1 MKNISVILI
10 FCLFFVP
17 NLIGQQAVKKS
28 SPNNLLTQKFLE
40 GRVQKDLTKKV
51 AIPAW
56 KTSGPTQKMDS
67 AISERYETLTG
78 KWEAMYSDTYIYN
91 ANQQV
96 SEIHSSYGSGIE
108 SSEVKVQFHYDA
120 GGNDTLIVVLLLNAE
135 TSEWMTMFKSSMTYD
150 SGNHLLTAI
159 DYEPDEVTGVWMPVG
174 KTGFTYDSEGRIQSE
189 GWYNWWLSTNDWLQ
203 VQRWDYTYNTEGNLI
218 SCVEVSWSI
227 RSQTWGRENS
237 DDYVYDSKGNRIEY
251 LQSLWN
257 DSANIFVVYNKEV
270 YSYDVSDRLI
280 LTSSKE
286 LNSSNVWEEFYR
298 SEQSYDEHGDLFQG
312 FRYSA
317 KDTAGNWSVIY
328 KSDYT
333 FNTQF
338 SYSDLFI
345 PSNFFGEDGYI
356 HMPMAI
362 VASNWDD
369 SLKLWN
375 PKYRDRYSYSGWS
388 GNSVQDAQLSG
399 MRIYPNPVVGVL
411 FVETDNASDPSI
423 FELLDMQGRKVISES
438 LTGLQN
444 QISVNGLP
452 GGIYIYRVTQQGEI
466 KNGRLVIR

>member
-10 FCLFFVP
+10 LSLFFVP
-17 NLIGQQAVKKS
+17 DLIGQQTVKKS
-28 SPNNLLTQKFLE
+28 SPNNLLPRKFLE
-40 GRVQKDLTKKV
+40 CRVQT
-51 AIPAW
+51 
-56 KTSGPTQKMDS
+56 GPTQKMDS
-67 AISERYETLTG
+67 AISERYDTLAG

-91 ANQQV
+91 ASHQV

-108 SSEVKVQFHYDA
+108 SSEVKIQYHYDA
-120 GGNDTLIVVLLLNAE
+120 SGNDTLIVVLLLNAE
-135 TSEWMTMFKSSMTYD
+135 THDWMTMFKSSMTYD
-150 SGNHLLTAI
+150 AGKHLIAAI
-159 DYEPDEVTGVWMPVG
+159 DYEPDEVTGEWMPFG
-174 KTGFTYDSEGRIQSE
+174 KTGYTYDSEGRIQSA

-280 LTSSKE
+280 SASSKE
-286 LNSSNVWEEFYR
+286 LNSSNVWEDYFR
-298 SEQSYDEHGDLFQG
+298 SEQSYDENGDLFQG
-312 FRYSA
+312 SRYSA

-345 PSNFFGEDGYI
+345 PSDFFGEDGYI
-356 HMPMAI
+356 HMPMVI
-362 VASNWDD
+362 LVSNWDD

-375 PKYRDRYSYSGWS
+375 PSYRDRYSYSGWS
-388 GNSVQDAQLSG
+388 GNGVQEAKLSG
-399 MRIYPNPVVGVL
+399 MRIYPNPVAGLL
-411 FVETDNASDPSI
+411 FVETDNASDPSM
-423 FELLDMQGRKVISES
+423 FELHDMQGRKVISES

-444 QISVNGLP
+444 QIPVNGLP
-452 GGIYIYRVTQQGEI
+452 GGIYIYRVTQKGEV
-466 KNGRLVIR
+466 KNGRLVVR